1 MRRNEEVKY
10 VNKIRGSCLDLEST
24 SFGEFTFTSG
34 GFGEDVFTVVACND
48 RLGVTEDDWGLVA
61 SSALD
66 VHEVAVGSGNE
77 SFEFMGLSFLIEGWV
92 EDISFHC
99 CGQKYYYLI

>member
-48 RLGVTEDDWGLVA
+48 RLGVTEDD
-61 SSALD
+61 
-66 VHEVAVGSGNE
+66 
-77 SFEFMGLSFLIEGWV
+77 
-92 EDISFHC
+92 
-99 CGQKYYYLI
+99 